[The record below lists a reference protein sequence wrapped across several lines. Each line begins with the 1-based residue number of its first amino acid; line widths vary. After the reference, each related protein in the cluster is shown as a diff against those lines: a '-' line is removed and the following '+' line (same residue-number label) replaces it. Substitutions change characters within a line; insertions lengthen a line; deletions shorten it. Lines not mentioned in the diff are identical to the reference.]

1 MTPFTGWQY
10 MLIDLA
16 NHFGLDKDLF
26 EDRIQWAENNLS
38 NLEQLVDQADVKPLF
53 YKAVLAIRAVQR
65 GEAVGHVVGLDACCS
80 GIQVMSALTGC
91 ITGATNTG
99 LVDPS
104 VRADAYGTLQQTM
117 ENLLNGTVHV
127 NRADSKQALM
137 TMYYG
142 SVKEPKN
149 VFGEDTEELNAF
161 YEAAQVIAPGA
172 YEVLQDLRASWRPYA
187 LEHSWQLP
195 DGFQAKV
202 KVMEKKEARIEV
214 DELDHA
220 TFTYEFYENV
230 GTKKG
235 LSNIAN
241 VVHSVDAY
249 VLRCI
254 HRRCN
259 YNRDMAERALDSIY
273 FALLGADGNSPRLG
287 TKPTQALDPNL
298 KLAYYVTQ
306 YTRSGMA
313 DLAILP
319 FISHANANQLS
330 TPHLERL
337 RDILLTMLVHQ
348 PFAVITIHDEF
359 KCGPNHMNHL
369 RQHYINI
376 FAELAESNL
385 LSDILSQIHGVP
397 GTFTKLSNTLPQ
409 LIRGSNYA
417 LS

>member
-26 EDRIQWAENNLS
+26 EDRILWAENNLHQ
-38 NLEQLVDQADVKPLF
+38 LETLVPAADNKPLF
-53 YKAVLAIRAVQR
+53 FKAVLAIREVQAGNPVR
-65 GEAVGHVVGLDACCS
+65 HVVGLDACCS

-91 ITGATNTG
+91 ITGAINTG
-99 LVDPS
+99 LVDPN
-104 VRADAYGTLQQTM
+104 VRADAYGTLQKTM
-117 ENLLNGTVHV
+117 EGLLNGQVHV

-149 VFGEDTEELNAF
+149 VFGPDTPELAAF

-172 YEVLQDLRASWRPYA
+172 YEVLQDLRASWKPYA

-202 KVMEKKEARIEV
+202 KVMEKKEARVEV

-220 TFTYEFYENV
+220 TFTYEFYENT
-230 GTKKG
+230 GTKQG

-259 YNRDMAERALDSIY
+259 YDDQMAWAAYQLIGNTLLKRGIMRYGQSIP
-273 FALLGADGNSPRLG
+273 ASPNQ
-287 TKPTQALDPNL
+287 KIQ
-298 KLAYYVTQ
+298 YYVQ
-306 YTRSGMA
+306 QWQRSGMA
-313 DLAILP
+313 DVVILPYLDSDSVREVPTKLLEALQAILASMLNHKP
-319 FISHANANQLS
+319 FPVL
-330 TPHLERL
+330 
-337 RDILLTMLVHQ
+337 
-348 PFAVITIHDEF
+348 TIHDEF

-376 FAELAESNL
+376 FAELAGSNL
-385 LSDILSQIHGVP
+385 LSDILSQIHGVQ
-397 GTFTKLSNTLPQ
+397 GTFHKLSNTLPQ

>member
-1 MTPFTGWQY
+1 MPTLFTGWQY

-16 NHFGLDKDLF
+16 NAFGLDKDLF
-26 EDRIQWAENNLS
+26 EDRIHWAETNLPH
-38 NLEQLVDQADVKPLF
+38 LEQLVDQADSKPLF
-53 YKAVLAIRAVQR
+53 FKAMLAIRAVQR
-65 GEAVGHVVGLDACCS
+65 GEPVHHVVGLDACCS

-99 LVDPS
+99 LVDPN
-104 VRADAYGTLQQTM
+104 VRADAYGTLQKVM
-117 ENLLNGTVHV
+117 ENVLNGQVHV
-127 NRADSKQALM
+127 ERGDSKQALM
-137 TMYYG
+137 TMMYG
-142 SVKEPKN
+142 SKKEPIN
-149 VFGEDTEELNAF
+149 VFGADTEELTAF
-161 YEAAQVIAPGA
+161 YESSQIIAPGA
-172 YEVLQDLRASWRPYA
+172 YELLQDLLASWRPYA

-235 LSNIAN
+235 LSNAAN

-259 YNRDMAERALDSIY
+259 YNRELVEQAKVVIDLELEARADNAAPILQPKDK
-273 FALLGADGNSPRLG
+273 LL
-287 TKPTQALDPNL
+287 
-298 KLAYYVTQ
+298 YYVEQ
-306 YTRSGMA
+306 YNRSGMA
-313 DLAILP
+313 DVVILP
-319 FISHANANQLS
+319 YITMGTGGTA
-330 TPHLERL
+330 HLTTEHL
-337 RDILLTMLVHQ
+337 QKMQALVDSMLVHK
-348 PFAVITIHDEF
+348 PFPVITIHDEF

-385 LSDILSQIHGVP
+385 LSDILSQIHGVQ